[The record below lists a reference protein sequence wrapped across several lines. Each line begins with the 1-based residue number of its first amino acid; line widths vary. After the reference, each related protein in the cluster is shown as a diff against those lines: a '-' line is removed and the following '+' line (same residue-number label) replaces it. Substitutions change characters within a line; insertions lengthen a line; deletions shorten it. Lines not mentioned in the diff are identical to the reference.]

1 MFIREAFIAG
11 EIETIIVIIIEQI
24 AIKKIDPGLISEGI
38 LLKKYISSGKRLIL
52 KTSLMNSLIFSIYIE
67 NKTPNIIPN
76 MVAEDP
82 IIKPTI
88 KNIFEIDLFNT
99 PIDLSIAISLVLFLT
114 NIVRP
119 EIMLKAATII
129 INERIINITFL
140 STLRAENKDLFKS
153 DHV

>member
-1 MFIREAFIAG
+1 M
-11 EIETIIVIIIEQI
+11 
-24 AIKKIDPGLISEGI
+24 
-38 LLKKYISSGKRLIL
+38 L
-52 KTSLMNSLIFSIYIE
+52 KTLLMNSLIFSTYIE

-76 MVAEDP
+76 IVANDP

-119 EIMLKAATII
+119 EIILNAATII

-140 STLRAENKDLFKS
+140 STFRAENKDLFKS
-153 DHV
+153 DNV